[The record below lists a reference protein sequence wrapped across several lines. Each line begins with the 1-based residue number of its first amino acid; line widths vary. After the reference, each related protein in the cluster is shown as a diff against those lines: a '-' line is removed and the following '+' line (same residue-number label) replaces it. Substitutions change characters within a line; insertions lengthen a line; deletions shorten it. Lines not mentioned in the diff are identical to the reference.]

1 MASPNATA
9 ATVTHRKPGRLNRH
23 AACHVKG
30 ESAAAKDIPSTIA
43 SFGRRI
49 AGVLVG
55 SRRGGVARKRQW
67 QGIGV
72 TLGVD

>member
-1 MASPNATA
+1 MTPSASPNTTA

-30 ESAAAKDIPSTIA
+30 ESAAANDMPSTIA

-49 AGVLVG
+49 AGVVG
-55 SRRGGVARKRQW
+55 GPWRGVAWEQQW
-67 QGIGV
+67 Q
-72 TLGVD
+72 